1 MTVVSC
7 SVDERYVN
15 PLFEV
20 FDGGDFILSS
30 YRDVEDAQT
39 TMQIFFPDPADAPD
53 AAAALVRAGEVVGVA
68 LKPETGTIPDE
79 DWKLSYRKHFKTEVI
94 SPRLAVVPE
103 WEAAAFRARAAG
115 APSPK
120 MLVLDPGMAFGTGQ
134 HATTHACLEYID
146 ELAAADAN
154 RSFLDV
160 GCGSGILAIAAKLEG
175 FRDVAGF
182 DIDPDAVQNANEN
195 AAKNGLGD
203 AVRFVRGDLCNK
215 STLPGVRRTG
225 DRAFDVVA
233 ANVLGP
239 VLVRFAS
246 EIAPL
251 VAPGGRLVLSGIL
264 EEVYPEVRA
273 AYAARGFREVSSRL
287 IGEWR
292 TGLFERAGDAE
303 GTEDGRDG
311 VRALH
316 DALLS

>member
-1 MTVVSC
+1 MTFVSC

-30 YRDVEDAQT
+30 YRDVEDDLT
-39 TMQIFFPDPADAPD
+39 TMQIFFQDPADAPRAAEAL
-53 AAAALVRAGEVVGVA
+53 AAAGSIVGLE
-68 LKPETGTIPDE
+68 LKPETGSIPDE

-94 SPRLAVVPE
+94 SSRLAVVPE
-103 WEAAAFRARAAG
+103 WEIESFRAKYQ
-115 APSPK
+115 APSTKHQAPRT
-120 MLVLDPGMAFGTGQ
+120 LILDPGMAFGTGQ

-146 ELAAADAN
+146 ELAVENAD

-160 GCGSGILAIAAKLEG
+160 GCGSGILAIAARLEG

-195 AAKNGLGD
+195 AEKNGLAD
-203 AVRFVRGDLCNK
+203 SVRFVRGDLCNK
-215 STLPGVRRTG
+215 STLPDVHKTG
-225 DRAFDVVA
+225 SKQFDVVA

-239 VLVRFAS
+239 VLIRFAS

-251 VAPGGRLVLSGIL
+251 VAADGRLILSGIL
-264 EEVYPEVRA
+264 EEVYPEVHS
-273 AYAARGFREVSSRL
+273 AYVALGFREVSSKL

-292 TGLFERAGDAE
+292 TGLFAR
-303 GTEDGRDG
+303 
-311 VRALH
+311 
-316 DALLS
+316 

>member
-1 MTVVSC
+1 MTFVSC

-30 YRDVEDAQT
+30 YRDVEDDLT
-39 TMQIFFPDPADAPD
+39 TMQIFFQDPSDAPRAAEAL
-53 AAAALVRAGEVVGVA
+53 AAAGSIVG
-68 LKPETGTIPDE
+68 LDRRPETGTIPDG
-79 DWKLSYRKHFKTEVI
+79 DWKLSSRKHFTPEII
-94 SPRLAVVPE
+94 SSRLAVVPE
-103 WEAAAFRARAAG
+103 WEVAQFKAG
-115 APSPK
+115 NPTQRI
-120 MLVLDPGMAFGTGQ
+120 LILDPGMAFGTGQ

-146 ELAAADAN
+146 ELAVENPN

-195 AAKNGLGD
+195 AEKNGLAD
-203 AVRFVRGDLCNK
+203 SVRFVRGDLCNK
-215 STLPGVRRTG
+215 STLPDVHKTG
-225 DRAFDVVA
+225 GKKFDVVA

-251 VAPGGRLVLSGIL
+251 VAADGRLILSGIL
-264 EEVYPEVRA
+264 EEVYPEVHA
-273 AYAARGFREVSSRL
+273 AYTALGFREVSSKL

-292 TGLFERAGDAE
+292 TGLFAR
-303 GTEDGRDG
+303 
-311 VRALH
+311 
-316 DALLS
+316 